1 MTLALRSADGGTEA
15 SGAGWRCWL
24 APVQGFWLVL
34 HRRCTGEEQREHGA
48 GPRAPGEDP
57 PRGGTR
63 GMPGNGKD
71 VSLCGTDRRGP
82 VPAGAERSSRGVCLS
97 LSLWSQT
104 MNYVGQLAETVFV
117 TVKELYR
124 GLNPAT
130 LTGCIDVI
138 VVRQP
143 DNSFQC
149 SPFHVRFGKLG
160 VLRSKEKVGNIPSR
174 LCTSPIPME
183 ESPEDIAQPSQGLE
197 ALSSEVTLRKRR
209 RRKKKPK
216 RKEVAESNLEGC
228 KDTESEMSLE
238 EKYRLPAPSDSVYF
252 SLTDVS
258 KEEAGSLQSQEI
270 YPYSDGELAS
280 VDSLTLSNPSSPKSD
295 SELEIRPQESFAL
308 GAESHMQ
315 WAWGRLPQVNKLER
329 VESAK
334 SMKTTATTATVV
346 SATTAPVVGTTPIV
360 AISEGV
366 GSGPSPVGLQDAP
379 CSSAAS
385 VVEPAPQKGKSPLRL
400 KDISSIAGAEGLS
413 EPSSDLQEE
422 QEAEKQEE
430 GESIVPE
437 AQLDSKPLAVEE
449 ATGLRQAGL
458 ESSESYLESQK
469 RQGSIKRSP
478 HLGPSD
484 VYLEDLPRLDEE
496 QVALY
501 FPRSSDTEQNSK
513 PVADP
518 RGPLSVQLPSDS
530 LAENSMDSDSD
541 LMPAIALSLCGGLG
555 GSRQISHEKFMEHI
569 ISYQEFAENPG
580 ILDDPNLVILLNK
593 KYYNWA
599 VAAPMVLSLQ
609 AFQRNI
615 PESTIDRLVKEK
627 MPKKGSR
634 WWFSWRRREFPP
646 EEPQP
651 RLGKANAE
659 TLQPDSPQQRQEEE
673 EASSSDGEPLDSG
686 GPLTKDTSAQKSL
699 PTYKKSLRL
708 SSKQIEKLNLQEGPN
723 EVAFSVTTQY
733 QGTCRC
739 EATIYLW
746 NWDDKVVISD
756 IDGTITKSDALG
768 HILPHLGKD
777 WTHHGIAKLFHKIH
791 LNGYKFLYC
800 SARAIGMAHITKGY
814 LKWVNEQGCAL
825 PKGPILLAP
834 SSLFSAFHRE
844 VIEKKPEVFKI
855 ACLMDIRNLF
865 ATKQPFF
872 AAFGNR
878 VNDVYAYKQVGLPEC
893 RIFTVNPKG
902 ELIQELIRNHKSTYE
917 RLSELV
923 ELIFPPLGQ
932 NGSTALVCPEYSH
945 FAYWRPPL
953 PVIDLEDFS

>member
-1 MTLALRSADGGTEA
+1 
-15 SGAGWRCWL
+15 
-24 APVQGFWLVL
+24 
-34 HRRCTGEEQREHGA
+34 
-48 GPRAPGEDP
+48 
-57 PRGGTR
+57 
-63 GMPGNGKD
+63 
-71 VSLCGTDRRGP
+71 
-82 VPAGAERSSRGVCLS
+82 
-97 LSLWSQT
+97 

-130 LTGCIDVI
+130 LTGCIDVV

-160 VLRSKEKVGNIPSR
+160 VLRSKEKMVDIEINGEPVDLHMKLGDNGEAFFVQESEENEGSIPSC
-174 LCTSPIPME
+174 LCTSPIPRE
-183 ESPEDIAQPSQGLE
+183 ESLEVAAQPSHGQEPSSAE
-197 ALSSEVTLRKRR
+197 ATLRKRR
-209 RRKKKPK
+209 RRR
-216 RKEVAESNLEGC
+216 RKAKQKVSDSELEGC
-228 KDTESEMSLE
+228 EETKSEMSAE
-238 EKYRLPAPSDSVYF
+238 EPCKLLAPSDSMYF
-252 SLTDVS
+252 SFTDLP
-258 KEEAGSLQSQEI
+258 KEETGSLQSPEMH
-270 YPYSDGELAS
+270 PHSDGELAS
-280 VDSLTLSNPSSPKSD
+280 MDSPTLSHPPSPKSD

-308 GAESHMQ
+308 GAESHLQ
-315 WAWGRLPQVNKLER
+315 WTWGRLPQTF
-329 VESAK
+329 
-334 SMKTTATTATVV
+334 TTA
-346 SATTAPVVGTTPIV
+346 ATTVSVTPFPVDEASCLV
-360 AISEGV
+360 ATSEGL
-366 GSGPSPVGLQDAP
+366 GGDPSPAGHQGAP
-379 CSSAAS
+379 CPSAVS
-385 VVEPAPQKGKSPLRL
+385 LVEQMLAQQPQDGNGLPRL
-400 KDISSIAGAEGLS
+400 KDIPSAVEAESLLEASSA
-413 EPSSDLQEE
+413 PQ
-422 QEAEKQEE
+422 EKQE
-430 GESIVPE
+430 GGRSVVP
-437 AQLDSKPLAVEE
+437 DVKPFERA
-449 ATGLRQAGL
+449 ASLRQVISGGP
-458 ESSESYLESQK
+458 ESQLESQR
-469 RQGSIKRSP
+469 RQGEWAMTLLEVVP

-484 VYLEDLPRLDEE
+484 VYLEDLSNLDEG

-501 FPRSSDTEQNSK
+501 FPRSDTEQSSK

-518 RGPLSVQLPSDS
+518 SNPLCVQLPSD
-530 LAENSMDSDSD
+530 LPTNSPMDSDPD

-555 GSRQISHEKFMEHI
+555 GSRQISREKFMEHMV
-569 ISYQEFAENPG
+569 SYQQFAENPG
-580 ILDDPNLVILLNK
+580 LIDDPKLVILINK

-615 PESTIDRLVKEK
+615 PESTIDRLVKAK

-634 WWFSWRRREFPP
+634 WWFSWRRREFPA
-646 EEPQP
+646 EEVFAS
-651 RLGKANAE
+651 KANVHFPF
-659 TLQPDSPQQRQEEE
+659 LCRQEEE
-673 EASSSDGEPLDSG
+673 GVSSSDDEPLHPGDMLAVDA
-686 GPLTKDTSAQKSL
+686 PAQKSQ

-708 SSKQIEKLNLQEGPN
+708 SSEQIGRLNLQDGPN

-777 WTHHGIAKLFHKIH
+777 WTHHGIVKLFHKIH

-800 SARAIGMAHITKGY
+800 SARAIGMAHITKDY

-855 ACLMDIRNLF
+855 ACLTDIQNLF
-865 ATKQPFF
+865 ATKLPFY

-878 VNDVYAYKQVGLPEC
+878 ANVSGSPGEVVVVPSCSSHTLLAFLGQDVYAYKQVGLPES

-902 ELIQELIRNHKSTYE
+902 ELIQELTKNHKST
-917 RLSELV
+917 
-923 ELIFPPLGQ
+923 
-932 NGSTALVCPEYSH
+932 
-945 FAYWRPPL
+945 
-953 PVIDLEDFS
+953 

>member
-1 MTLALRSADGGTEA
+1 
-15 SGAGWRCWL
+15 
-24 APVQGFWLVL
+24 
-34 HRRCTGEEQREHGA
+34 
-48 GPRAPGEDP
+48 
-57 PRGGTR
+57 
-63 GMPGNGKD
+63 
-71 VSLCGTDRRGP
+71 
-82 VPAGAERSSRGVCLS
+82 
-97 LSLWSQT
+97 
-104 MNYVGQLAETVFV
+104 MNYVGQLAETVFI

-130 LTGCIDVI
+130 LTGCIDVV

-160 VLRSKEKVGNIPSR
+160 VLRSKEKVVDIEINGEPVDLHMKLGDNGEAFFIQESEENEGSIPPR
-174 LCTSPIPME
+174 LCTSPIPTE
-183 ESPEDIAQPSQGLE
+183 ESPDDAAQPSHGQE
-197 ALSSEVTLRKRR
+197 ASSPEAALRKRR
-209 RRKKKPK
+209 RRRRKPK
-216 RKEVAESNLEGC
+216 WKEVSDPKLDGC
-228 KDTESEMSLE
+228 EETKSEMSVE
-238 EKYRLPAPSDSVYF
+238 ELCKLPAPSDPVYF
-252 SLTDVS
+252 SFADLP
-258 KEEAGSLQSQEI
+258 EEETGSLQSPEI
-270 YPYSDGELAS
+270 HPYSDGELAS
-280 VDSLTLSNPSSPKSD
+280 VDSPTLSPPSSHKSD

-308 GAESHMQ
+308 GAESHVQ
-315 WAWGRLPQVNKLER
+315 WTWGRLPQVNKSER
-329 VESAK
+329 VEPAK
-334 SMKTTATTATVV
+334 STKTFATAATTV
-346 SATTAPVVGTTPIV
+346 SATPVPVDEATHPV
-360 AISEGV
+360 ATSEGL
-366 GSGPSPVGLQDAP
+366 GGGPSPAGHQGTP
-379 CSSAAS
+379 CSSVS
-385 VVEPAPQKGKSPLRL
+385 VVEPTPAPWDGNGLPRL
-400 KDISSIAGAEGLS
+400 KDVSSVRGAERLLEATS
-413 EPSSDLQEE
+413 APQE
-422 QEAEKQEE
+422 KRE
-430 GESIVPE
+430 GGASVVPE
-437 AQLDSKPLAVEE
+437 VQPDVEPFE
-449 ATGLRQAGL
+449 GAAALRQVG
-458 ESSESYLESQK
+458 SEGPKPQLESQR

-484 VYLEDLPRLDEE
+484 IYLEDLSNLDEE

-501 FPRSSDTEQNSK
+501 FPRSGTEQSSK

-518 RGPLSVQLPSDS
+518 SNPLCVQSPSYLP
-530 LAENSMDSDSD
+530 ANSPMDSDSD
-541 LMPAIALSLCGGLG
+541 LMPSIALSLCGGLG
-555 GSRQISHEKFMEHI
+555 GSRQISCEKFMEHLV
-569 ISYQEFAENPG
+569 SYQQFAENPG
-580 ILDDPNLVILLNK
+580 LIDDPNLVILINK

-627 MPKKGSR
+627 MPKKGGR
-634 WWFSWRRREFPP
+634 WWFSWRRREFPA
-646 EEPQP
+646 EEQSRP
-651 RLGKANAE
+651 GKTNVG
-659 TLQPDSPQQRQEEE
+659 TLQHDSAQQRQEEE
-673 EASSSDGEPLDSG
+673 VSSSDDEPLHPGDMLAVDA
-686 GPLTKDTSAQKSL
+686 PAEKSQ

-708 SSKQIEKLNLQEGPN
+708 SSEQIGRLNLQDGPN

-855 ACLMDIRNLF
+855 ACLMDIQNLF
-865 ATKQPFF
+865 ATKLPFY

-878 VNDVYAYKQVGLPEC
+878 ANDVYAYKQVGLPES

-902 ELIQELIRNHKSTYE
+902 ELIQELTKNHKSTYE

-932 NGSTALVCPEYSH
+932 SGSAALLCPEYSH

-953 PVIDLEDFS
+953 PAVDLDAFS

>member
-1 MTLALRSADGGTEA
+1 
-15 SGAGWRCWL
+15 
-24 APVQGFWLVL
+24 
-34 HRRCTGEEQREHGA
+34 
-48 GPRAPGEDP
+48 
-57 PRGGTR
+57 
-63 GMPGNGKD
+63 
-71 VSLCGTDRRGP
+71 
-82 VPAGAERSSRGVCLS
+82 
-97 LSLWSQT
+97 

-130 LTGCIDVI
+130 LTGCIDVV

-160 VLRSKEKVGNIPSR
+160 VLRSKEKVVDIEINGEPVDLHMKLGDNGEAFFVQELEENEGSIPSR

-183 ESPEDIAQPSQGLE
+183 ESLEDAAQPSHAQETTSAEG
-197 ALSSEVTLRKRR
+197 TLRKKRR
-209 RRKKKPK
+209 RRRKPKKK
-216 RKEVAESNLEGC
+216 ELLDSELGGC
-228 KDTESEMSLE
+228 EECKSEMFV
-238 EKYRLPAPSDSVYF
+238 KGPCKLPAHRDSVYF
-252 SLTDVS
+252 SFTDLP
-258 KEEAGSLQSQEI
+258 KEETRLLQSPEMH
-270 YPYSDGELAS
+270 PYSDGELAS
-280 VDSLTLSNPSSPKSD
+280 MDSPTLSHPSSPKSD

-315 WAWGRLPQVNKLER
+315 WTWGRLPQVNKLER
-329 VESAK
+329 IEPAK
-334 SMKTTATTATVV
+334 STKTIGTAATTV
-346 SATTAPVVGTTPIV
+346 SATLVPVDEATHLV
-360 AISEGV
+360 AASEGL
-366 GSGPSPVGLQDAP
+366 GGGPSPAGPQGVP
-379 CSSAAS
+379 CSSAVS
-385 VVEPAPQKGKSPLRL
+385 VVEPTPATQHGNDLPRL
-400 KDISSIAGAEGLS
+400 KDIPTVGAE
-413 EPSSDLQEE
+413 SSL
-422 QEAEKQEE
+422 EASSAPQEKQEGGGSVMPEVQPDVEPFE
-430 GESIVPE
+430 G
-437 AQLDSKPLAVEE
+437 AA
-449 ATGLRQAGL
+449 ALRQVDSEDPEPQL
-458 ESSESYLESQK
+458 EIQR

-484 VYLEDLPRLDEE
+484 VYLEDLSNMAEE

-501 FPRSSDTEQNSK
+501 FPRSDKEQSSK

-518 RGPLSVQLPSDS
+518 SNPLCVQLPPD
-530 LAENSMDSDSD
+530 LPAESPMDSDSD
-541 LMPAIALSLCGGLG
+541 LMPTIALSLCGGLG
-555 GSRQISHEKFMEHI
+555 GSRQICREKFIEHM
-569 ISYQEFAENPG
+569 ISYQQFAENPG
-580 ILDDPNLVILLNK
+580 LIYDPNLVILINK

-615 PESTIDRLVKEK
+615 PESTIDQLVKEK

-634 WWFSWRRREFPP
+634 WWFSWRRKEFQA
-646 EEPQP
+646 EEPRP
-651 RLGKANAE
+651 GKANVE
-659 TLQPDSPQQRQEEE
+659 MLQPSSAQQGQEG
-673 EASSSDGEPLDSG
+673 ASSSDDEPLHRGDM
-686 GPLTKDTSAQKSL
+686 LAVDTPAQKSL

-708 SSKQIEKLNLQEGPN
+708 SSEQIGRLNLQDGPN

-739 EATIYLW
+739 KATIYLW

-855 ACLMDIRNLF
+855 ACLMDIQNLF
-865 ATKQPFF
+865 ATKLPFY

-878 VNDVYAYKQVGLPEC
+878 ASVSGSPGEEGGLGLRGGVAFPQLSPLLPFLGQDVYAYKQVGLPES
-893 RIFTVNPKG
+893 RIFTVNPRG
-902 ELIQELIRNHKSTYE
+902 ELIQELTKNHKSTYE

-932 NGSTALVCPEYSH
+932 SGSVALVCPEYSH

-953 PVIDLEDFS
+953 PAVDLGAFS